1 MDILVTGIEIGTTYA
16 LLAIGFSLIYGVAR
30 ILNFSYTIF
39 YMIAAYL
46 VYIFNTVLG
55 INYFLAAILSI
66 MITIIIGYGT
76 YKLCL
81 ERIRGQDASVIIIS
95 LVLTL
100 FLAQWILYAFSN
112 RIRYVAPTIPGFI
125 EIFGVQILNQHLFS
139 IGIIFVVVIAIW
151 IFLSKSKIGVA
162 IMATAQDREIV
173 NLMGISEK
181 QMSVIV
187 MCIGSGLAAICGVVV
202 SPLYAVEPHMWLNPL
217 LIVLAAVILGGLG
230 SIKGSI
236 IGAYILAFV
245 EVSVTLL
252 LPMGAFVKGAFALAI
267 MVIMLLIRP
276 EGLFGIEFEEERL

>member
-1 MDILVTGIEIGTTYA
+1 MDILISSIEVGTTYV

-30 ILNFSYTIF
+30 ILNFTYTIF
-39 YMIAAYL
+39 YMVAAYL
-46 VYIFNTVLG
+46 VYIFNTVFG
-55 INYFLAAILSI
+55 INYFIAAVLAVA
-66 MITIIIGYGT
+66 ITIIIGYGT

-81 ERIRGQDASVIIIS
+81 ERVRGQDTSVIIIS

-100 FLAQWILYAFSN
+100 FFAQLILWGFSN

-125 EIFGVQILNQHLFS
+125 EIFGVQVLNQRLFAL
-139 IGIIFVVVIAIW
+139 GIIFVVVAAIW

-173 NLMGISEK
+173 NLMGVSEK
-181 QMSVIV
+181 QISVIV
-187 MCIGSGLAAICGVVV
+187 MCLGTGLAAIGGVVV
-202 SPLYAVEPHMWLNPL
+202 SPLHAVEPNMWLNPL

-230 SIKGSI
+230 SLKGSI

-252 LPMGAFVKGAFALAI
+252 LPMGAFVKGAFALLI

-276 EGLFGIEFEEERL
+276 EGLFGIVFEEERL